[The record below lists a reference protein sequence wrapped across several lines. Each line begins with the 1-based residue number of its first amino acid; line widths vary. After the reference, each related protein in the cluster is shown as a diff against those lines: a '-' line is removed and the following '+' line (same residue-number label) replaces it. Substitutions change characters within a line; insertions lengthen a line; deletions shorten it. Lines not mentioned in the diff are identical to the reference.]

1 MELGSSDDRRPAA
14 GSAAALAKLVGAM
27 CVGCWAVGGA
37 VNAAKLKAYH
47 VVLREGQLRY
57 TSGGVDTILGPVPYD
72 FSGLQFVKI
81 PLLMGE
87 LPKDRIAS
95 VSHRLSRIIH
105 AVQRLRPSY
114 SLVRRILLAF
124 GVSPLDYLTEAM
136 PIPGDAVGGCQLL
149 VDRIATMTLGI
160 PRSAL
165 KCALYCP
172 VAAGGFGVPH
182 LRTRSQL
189 RFMES
194 MCWALNSRN
203 TLVAQALRWFVD
215 HPAALPVR
223 NNDIAALQDIQQAFG
238 LRLATVTDGA
248 SAKVG
253 ITYRRGYTHGPVVLV
268 SDGSATDHAIS

>member
-1 MELGSSDDRRPAA
+1 MWCCGRGSCATHLGVWTPS
-14 GSAAALAKLVGAM
+14 
-27 CVGCWAVGGA
+27 W
-37 VNAAKLKAYH
+37 
-47 VVLREGQLRY
+47 
-57 TSGGVDTILGPVPYD
+57 GPVPYNL
-72 FSGLQFVKI
+72 SGLQFVKI

-95 VSHRLSRIIH
+95 VSHRLSRIVH

-182 LRTRSQL
+182 L
-189 RFMES
+189 
-194 MCWALNSRN
+194 
-203 TLVAQALRWFVD
+203 
-215 HPAALPVR
+215 
-223 NNDIAALQDIQQAFG
+223 G
-238 LRLATVTDGA
+238 LGA
-248 SAKVG
+248 SC
-253 ITYRRGYTHGPVVLV
+253 V
-268 SDGSATDHAIS
+268 SWRACAGL